1 MTTNLCPYCNSA
13 QSILM
18 GNVYCSHS
26 ADNMVKLDN
35 GSMMLRSD
43 DLEET
48 ADHVS
53 RLTIRLAL
61 NGEQY
66 YRVGSHDHVINSKS
80 YLVIN
85 QGQHYRTAFNGTKGQ
100 EMILVAFKPSFVS
113 EILQS
118 IVTPEDK
125 LLDDPF
131 KTADQPI
138 AFFEK
143 SYKMDG
149 ELQYT
154 FQILRKLMDEEN
166 VGWKKEYDLQSLYAS
181 LLIRLLNVHKN
192 LKQDIDKL
200 KSAKLSTR
208 TELFRRL
215 TIAKDYMDAH
225 REKRISIDEV
235 SHIAFLSPHHF
246 KRAFKELFHTT
257 PHQYHVEKRLEYS
270 RELLTESSNKIED
283 VCRKVGFENS
293 SSFIRLFREHY
304 GCTPK
309 AYHSSGF

>member
-1 MTTNLCPYCNSA
+1 MTTKLCPYCNSA

-26 ADNMVKLDN
+26 ADNMAKLDN

-43 DLEET
+43 NLEET

-53 RLTIRLAL
+53 RLTIRLSL

-66 YRVGSHDHVINSKS
+66 YRVGSHDHVINPKS

-85 QGQHYRTAFNGTKGQ
+85 QGQHYRTAFNGTQGQ

-113 EILQS
+113 GVLQS
-118 IVTPEDK
+118 IVTTEDK

-131 KTADQPI
+131 KPAEQPV

-143 SYKMDG
+143 CYDMD
-149 ELQYT
+149 EEIQDIFT
-154 FQILRKLMDEEN
+154 KLRKLMDEKDL
-166 VGWKKEYDLQSLYAS
+166 GWKKEYDLQSLYAG
-181 LLIRLLNVHKN
+181 LLLRLLGVHKN
-192 LKQDIDKL
+192 LKQDIDQL

-225 REKRISIDEV
+225 PDKRISIDEV
-235 SHIAFLSPHHF
+235 SQIAFLSPHHF
-246 KRAFKELFHTT
+246 KRAFKELFQTT

-270 RELLTESSNKIED
+270 RELLSESSNKIED

-304 GCTPK
+304 GCTPR
-309 AYHSSGF
+309 AYPLTGF

>member
-1 MTTNLCPYCNSA
+1 M
-13 QSILM
+13 LM

-26 ADNMVKLDN
+26 ADNMAGLDN
-35 GSMMLRSD
+35 GTMMIRAD
-43 DLEET
+43 ELEET

-53 RLTIRLAL
+53 RLTIRLSL

-66 YRVGSHDHVINSKS
+66 YKVGSNDHIITPKS

-85 QGQHYRTAFNGTKGQ
+85 QGQHYRTAFNGTKDQ
-100 EMILVAFKPSFVS
+100 EMILVAYKPTFAAGV
-113 EILQS
+113 LQS
-118 IVTPEDK
+118 LVTSEDK

-131 KTADQPI
+131 KPAEQPV

-143 SYKMDG
+143 NYEMDP
-149 ELQYT
+149 EIQ
-154 FQILRKLMDEEN
+154 QIFFTLRKLMDEKDL
-166 VGWKKEYDLQSLYAS
+166 GWKREYDLQGLYTK
-181 LLIRLLNVHKN
+181 LLIRLLDVHKN

-215 TIAKDYMDAH
+215 SIARDYMDAH
-225 REKRISIDEV
+225 PEKRISIEEV
-235 SHIAFLSPHHF
+235 AHIAFLSPHHF
-246 KRAFKELFHTT
+246 KRAFKELFNIT
-257 PHQYHVEKRLEYS
+257 PHQYHVERRLEHS
-270 RELLTESSNKIED
+270 RTLLADESSKIED

-309 AYHSSGF
+309 AYPTIGL

>member
-1 MTTNLCPYCNSA
+1 M
-13 QSILM
+13 LM

-26 ADNMVKLDN
+26 ADNMAGLDN
-35 GSMMLRSD
+35 GTMMIRAD
-43 DLEET
+43 ELEET

-53 RLTIRLAL
+53 RLTIRLSL

-66 YRVGSHDHVINSKS
+66 YKVGSNDHIITPKS

-85 QGQHYRTAFNGTKGQ
+85 QGQHYRTAFNGTKDQ
-100 EMILVAFKPSFVS
+100 EMILVAYKPTFAAGV
-113 EILQS
+113 LQS
-118 IVTPEDK
+118 LVTSEDK

-131 KTADQPI
+131 KPAEQPV

-143 SYKMDG
+143 NYEMDS
-149 ELQYT
+149 EIQ
-154 FQILRKLMDEEN
+154 QIFFTLRKLMDEKDL
-166 VGWKKEYDLQSLYAS
+166 GWKREYDLQDIYTK
-181 LLIRLLNVHKN
+181 LLIRLLDVHKN

-208 TELFRRL
+208 TELYRRL
-215 TIAKDYMDAH
+215 SIARDYMDAH
-225 REKRISIDEV
+225 PEKRISIEEV
-235 SHIAFLSPHHF
+235 AHIAFLSPHHF
-246 KRAFKELFHTT
+246 KRAFKELFNIT
-257 PHQYHVEKRLEYS
+257 PHQYHVERRLEHS
-270 RELLTESSNKIED
+270 RTLLADESSKIED

-309 AYHSSGF
+309 AYPTIGL